1 MGIVSTAV
9 GKFRTTLLIMV
20 FLVIM
25 GSLGRAAALPSE
37 PIITRNTMIN
47 SVVLNL
53 PTAVET
59 IPIIYRETEFTSS
72 PSLTK
77 PCPATTM
84 LASSGKPVTHAPAT
98 VSIKIWTV

>member
-1 MGIVSTAV
+1 MSSGDAPSRKTLTKTHGKVIFGLEAIGI
-9 GKFRTTLLIMV
+9 
-20 FLVIM
+20 
-25 GSLGRAAALPSE
+25 AALPSE

-59 IPIIYRETEFTSS
+59 IPIIYRDTEFTSS